1 MKCFGSAT
9 TFASVICIY
18 GYSLTIFVPVVV
30 ACSVPV
36 DLMQWLLIAY
46 AVFHSTSLIL
56 VNYWKELSKY
66 MERKRYFLM
75 AIIIICQ
82 AGLFLVLKL
91 YFFEELNKQQAD
103 LKNIITNGTNS
114 TTNTTTN
121 SSTNST
127 LLF

>member
-18 GYSLTIFVPVVV
+18 GYSLTIFIPVVI
-30 ACSVPV
+30 ACSVPI
-36 DLMQWLLIAY
+36 DLMQWFLIAY
-46 AVFHSTSLIL
+46 AVFHSTSLVL

-91 YFFEELNKQQAD
+91 YFFEELNKQQED
-103 LKNIITNGTNS
+103 LKNIIANVTH
-114 TTNTTTN
+114 TNTTTKN
-121 SSTNST
+121 ITSTNST